1 MLETV
6 NRACTTVLI
15 AILAIASIPHQASAQ
30 LPPPVGSLIVTI
42 TSPASGST
50 VGGAVPV
57 SASVSIVGTLTV
69 SSVQFQ
75 LDGANLGAPDTSAPY
90 SVSWDT
96 TAAGN
101 GSHTLTAVA
110 RDGLLGLTFSS
121 ARVTVTVNNAPPPP
135 PADTTP
141 PAVSVASPGNGA
153 TIQGTVP
160 ISAGASDNVGVAGV
174 QFRIDG
180 ANFGAEDTSA
190 PYSVSWNTTTASN
203 GSHTI
208 TAVARD
214 AAGNRTTSAPVTVMV
229 SNTPPP
235 PPPADTTPPTVSITS
250 PSNGAT
256 IHGTV
261 TVTADAADNVGVVGV
276 QFQLDGVNGGPEDTT
291 APYSIPFDTT
301 STSDGVHTIT
311 AVARDAAGNRTT
323 SAPVSVTVANNAPP
337 PPPPP
342 PASGARFEETDPSV
356 TFTPNGGWT
365 QDASRPWSGAGAAF
379 STTPGAQAT
388 FTFTGTSV
396 TWIGGRATGTGIARV
411 SLDGVFLRDVDTYSK
426 TEEVRVSMFTASG
439 LANTSHTLTIEATG
453 RQNAAA
459 RAAFIIVDAF
469 DVPTVTVSRLQET
482 DPDIAYSPA
491 VGGWTQGDT
500 SRAWSAG
507 SAALSTTTGAQATFN
522 FTGTGISWIGAR
534 GPQTG
539 IARVTLDG
547 VVQPPV
553 DTYSPVEQIQA
564 EVFVQKGLADTS
576 HTLTIEVTG
585 QQNAASTSPAIVV
598 DAFEVTMSGT
608 RHQDTDPAIAYGDGW
623 IQDNR
628 DKAYSEGASAESQT
642 VGAQATISFTGTGI
656 RWIGARGPQTGI
668 ARALLDGN
676 VVADSIDTFARTEGS
691 QHTDFF
697 ASGLPAG
704 PHTLTIQV
712 TGKNPLSTNAWIL
725 IDAFDVIP

>member
-1 MLETV
+1 MLTIK
-6 NRACTTVLI
+6 RHACAVALFAISMVALI
-15 AILAIASIPHQASAQ
+15 PLQAQAQ
-30 LPPPVGSLIVTI
+30 VGRLIVTMS
-42 TSPASGST
+42 SPASGST
-50 VGGAVPV
+50 VSGTVPV
-57 SASVSIVGTLTV
+57 SASVSIIGLLTV
-69 SSVQFQ
+69 QSVQFR
-75 LDGANLGAPDTSAPY
+75 LDGANLGAADTSAPY

-96 TAAGN
+96 TGAAN
-101 GSHTLTAVA
+101 GSHILTAVA
-110 RDGLLGLTFSS
+110 RDLLGIQYTSN
-121 ARVTVTVNNAPPPP
+121 AVTVTVANNAPPPP
-135 PADTTP
+135 PVDTTP
-141 PAVSVASPGNGA
+141 PTVSITSPASGATVSGTVSVAA
-153 TIQGTVP
+153 D
-160 ISAGASDNVGVAGV
+160 AADNVGVVGV
-174 QFRIDG
+174 QFFGDG
-180 ANFGAEDTSA
+180 AALAPEVTTPPYAISVDTTGS
-190 PYSVSWNTTTASN
+190 SN
-203 GSHTI
+203 GQHTL

-214 AAGNRTTSAPVTVMV
+214 AAGNRTTSAPVTV
-229 SNTPPP
+229 
-235 PPPADTTPPTVSITS
+235 
-250 PSNGAT
+250 
-256 IHGTV
+256 
-261 TVTADAADNVGVVGV
+261 
-276 QFQLDGVNGGPEDTT
+276 
-291 APYSIPFDTT
+291 
-301 STSDGVHTIT
+301 
-311 AVARDAAGNRTT
+311 
-323 SAPVSVTVANNAPP
+323 TVANNAPP
-337 PPPPP
+337 PPPPG
-342 PASGARFEETDPSV
+342 SGARFEETDPSV
-356 TFTPNGGWT
+356 AFTPNSGWT
-365 QDASRPWSGAGAAF
+365 QDGSRPWSGGGAAF
-379 STTPGAQAT
+379 STMPGAQVT
-388 FTFTGTSV
+388 FNFTGTSV

-411 SLDGVFLRDVDTYSK
+411 SLDGVFLREVDTYSK

-439 LANTSHTLTIEATG
+439 LANTSHTLTIIATG
-453 RQNAAA
+453 QQNATAT
-459 RAAFIIVDAF
+459 AAFIIVDSF

-482 DPDIAYSPA
+482 DPDVTYSPA
-491 VGGWTQGDT
+491 VGGWSQGDT
-500 SRAWSAG
+500 SRLWSAG
-507 SAALSTTTGAQATFN
+507 IAALSSTTGAQASFN
-522 FTGTGISWIGAR
+522 FSGTGISWIGAR

-691 QHTDFF
+691 HHTDFF